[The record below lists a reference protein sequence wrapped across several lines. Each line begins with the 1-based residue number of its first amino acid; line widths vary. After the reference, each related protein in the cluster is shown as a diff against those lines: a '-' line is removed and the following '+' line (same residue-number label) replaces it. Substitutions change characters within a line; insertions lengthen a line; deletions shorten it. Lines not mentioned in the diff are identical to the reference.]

1 MKEKKPVINIEKPIV
16 STLSNLIA
24 SNVSL
29 IIGIA
34 SGIIVTRSLGPEL
47 KGEYANLKLVVSLY
61 APFLL
66 FGYQGGVLY
75 YGLRQKLDLQ
85 QFFWTGAALSF
96 GLGLVCMPILA
107 ALVQNGILGSIAQ
120 NSTPLHVWLALGTIP
135 ALFLNAYMER
145 VIRVYHLFRAA
156 NVRLIIALVVPL
168 LFYLVLFFTLG
179 INLTWALVGLLLG
192 QLSALV
198 MNFYFVIQ
206 RLKVQFCWQGRF
218 IFYPFTYGYKDLLVM
233 VVGRSND
240 KIDQIILTFLLAPA
254 AFGIYVVGVGLSNLV
269 NKIPSSYITVF
280 YNQIAK
286 RSPQEGLP
294 LYARAQRITFIL
306 TALAAIALAILAYP
320 LIYLMYGNAFTAAAW
335 VVVLYTPGLIFQV
348 AARVSIKFY
357 AGQGKP
363 LKNSLVYIA
372 GIVAGL
378 PFYFW
383 LIPKYGI
390 RGAAIASSIA
400 YFAAFSFSFWQLN
413 RDYGVSLRDIVIPQ
427 RDDIKYVKMQL
438 AKIPVLKRWLSL
450 G

>member
-1 MKEKKPVINIEKPIV
+1 MTSTEREKPIV

-24 SNVSL
+24 SNISL
-29 IIGIA
+29 VIGIA
-34 SGIIVTRSLGPEL
+34 TGIIVTRSLGPEL
-47 KGEYANLKLVVSLY
+47 KGEYANLRLIISLY

-85 QFFWTGAALSF
+85 KFFWTGAALSLI
-96 GLGLVCMPILA
+96 LGLVCMPLLA
-107 ALVQNGILGSIAQ
+107 ALVQQGVLGKIAQ
-120 NSTPLHVWLALGTIP
+120 DSSSLHVWLALGTIP

-156 NVRLIIALVVPL
+156 NIRLIVAIVVPL
-168 LFYLVLFFTLG
+168 IFYLMLWLTVG
-179 INLTWALVGLLLG
+179 INLTYALIGFLLG
-192 QLSALV
+192 QLVALL
-198 MNFYFVIQ
+198 MNLYFVIS
-206 RLKVQFCWQGRF
+206 RLKVDFSWQGNQILF
-218 IFYPFTYGYKDLLVM
+218 PFTYGYKAWLNNIVAK
-233 VVGRSND
+233 SND
-240 KIDQIILTFLLAPA
+240 KFDQIILTFLLAPT

-269 NKIPSSYITVF
+269 TKLPSSYINVF
-280 YNQIAK
+280 FNQIAE
-286 RSPQEGLP
+286 RSTEEGLP
-294 LYARAQRITFIL
+294 LYARAQRITFVL
-306 TALAAIALAILAYP
+306 TTIAALALAILAYP

-372 GIVAGL
+372 GILVGM

-390 RGAAIASSIA
+390 NGAAIASSIA
-400 YFAAFSFSFWQLN
+400 YLSAFAFSFWQLN
-413 RDYGVSLRDIVIPQ
+413 RDYGVSIGSILIPQ
-427 RDDIKYVKMQL
+427 REDWRYVKMQL
-438 AKIPVLKRWLSL
+438 AKIPVFKRWLQV